1 MFETKSK
8 KTKAINKVNIAISG
22 LSDAIT
28 NLEKSK
34 TEIDSLVTANKT
46 TIDTLTAENN
56 DLESASTRAQK
67 IAKNISK
74 LLEI

>member
-46 TIDTLTAENN
+46 T